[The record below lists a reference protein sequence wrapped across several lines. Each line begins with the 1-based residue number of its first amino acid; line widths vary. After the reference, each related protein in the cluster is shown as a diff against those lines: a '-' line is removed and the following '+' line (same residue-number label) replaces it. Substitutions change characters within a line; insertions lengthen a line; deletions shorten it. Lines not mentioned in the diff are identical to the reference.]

1 VVSRPK
7 PIRWFLRLTVRDRP
21 GILARTAEAIAKEGI
36 NIDSVIQEPNMPKD
50 NLSFVITLEPT
61 PEATVLRA
69 VRTINSFEFM
79 KGSVLMLP
87 LISAVEEHV

>member
-1 VVSRPK
+1 
-7 PIRWFLRLTVRDRP
+7 
-21 GILARTAEAIAKEGI
+21 
-36 NIDSVIQEPNMPKD
+36 MPKD

-61 PEATVLRA
+61 PEATVWRA

-79 KGSVLMLP
+79 KGPVLVLP